1 MSWPSAH
8 SARSASSDG
17 ADDLSAFRSVGTVR
31 GDGLTLVAAGGIAP
45 TLPTY
50 DRAMADTESPPASA
64 AATPSLTPGT
74 HVEVQSGLDGSWQ
87 PGFVVDEVTATGYR
101 LRREMDDALLPDLPH
116 ERVRRRRKRSTWWV

>member
-1 MSWPSAH
+1 
-8 SARSASSDG
+8 
-17 ADDLSAFRSVGTVR
+17 
-31 GDGLTLVAAGGIAP
+31 
-45 TLPTY
+45 
-50 DRAMADTESPPASA
+50 MADTESPPASA